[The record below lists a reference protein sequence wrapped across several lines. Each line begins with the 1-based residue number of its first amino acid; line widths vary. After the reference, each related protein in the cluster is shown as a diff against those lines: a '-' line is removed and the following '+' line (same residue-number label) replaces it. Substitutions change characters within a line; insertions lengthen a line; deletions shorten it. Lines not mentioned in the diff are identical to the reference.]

1 MATDY
6 LTPMRAF
13 GEPADLATTTGVVVA
28 VSRSRGHTFS
38 KPNQPRIT
46 LVAGLGVE
54 DDAHHGATVKHRSRV
69 ARDPTQPNLRQVH
82 LIHAELHDELAAAGF
97 TVQPGDMGE
106 NVTTRGI
113 ELLDLP
119 TGTRLR
125 IGRDAVVELTGLRNP
140 CTQLDGFQPGL
151 LRAVLDRL
159 PDGSVVRKSGVMSIV
174 LTGGNVAPGDP
185 IEVELPMPPHQRLGV
200 V

>member
-1 MATDY
+1 MTSHY

-13 GEPADLATTTGVVVA
+13 GEPADSATTTGVVVA

-54 DDAHHGATVKHRSRV
+54 DDAHHG
-69 ARDPTQPNLRQVH
+69 
-82 LIHAELHDELAAAGF
+82 
-97 TVQPGDMGE
+97 
-106 NVTTRGI
+106 VT
-113 ELLDLP
+113 
-119 TGTRLR
+119 
-125 IGRDAVVELTGLRNP
+125 
-140 CTQLDGFQPGL
+140 
-151 LRAVLDRL
+151 
-159 PDGSVVRKSGVMSIV
+159 DGSVVRKSGVMSIV
-174 LTGGNVAPGDP
+174 LTGGNVAPGDA